1 MASVTTSTDFLL
13 FLHFFLANQTLFY
26 NVITK
31 VKKERKKERNK
42 KEFSSRKQKELLQFY
57 IEREGKRNEL
67 MKKIES

>member
-31 VKKERKKERNK
+31 VKKERNK